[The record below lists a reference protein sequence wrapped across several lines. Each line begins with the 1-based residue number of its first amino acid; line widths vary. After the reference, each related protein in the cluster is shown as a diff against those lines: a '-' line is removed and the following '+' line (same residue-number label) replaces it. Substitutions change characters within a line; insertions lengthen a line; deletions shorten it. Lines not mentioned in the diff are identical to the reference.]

1 MKKAGLVI
9 MVLLLVGF
17 AAGCIGSNGTG
28 STTSS
33 GSPQKTTT
41 STPSKPAYVDVNG
54 TRIYFDAIHFYMY
67 GMKTCPHCR
76 HMHEWIPKV
85 YGKDALTYYEL
96 VNNQT
101 NMKLF
106 GELAQLTGI
115 TGVPAIAITYNGTLY
130 AVIDGEYNV
139 TATPQILAAAINNDG
154 VLFFNGKTYLFPY
167 KNPKAKLVID
177 ALYKIFVKHESVDVQ
192 KILDELKTNSTS
204 TGNSTG

>member
-1 MKKAGLVI
+1 MKKAGLAI

-17 AAGCIGSNGTG
+17 AAGCIGSSSDTSTTG
-28 STTSS
+28 SHASR
-33 GSPQKTTT
+33 
-41 STPSKPAYVDVNG
+41 KPAYVDVNG
-54 TRIYFDAIHFYMY
+54 TRIYLSAIHFYMY

-106 GELAQLTGI
+106 GELSQLTGI

-139 TATPQILAAAINNDG
+139 TATPQILAAAMKNDG
-154 VLFFNGKTYLFPY
+154 VLFFNGRTYLLPY
-167 KNPKAKLVID
+167 KNPRAKILID

-192 KILDELKTNSTS
+192 KVLDELKANSTS